1 MDHEDEFLARK
12 YSEYRT
18 HLREIEPCMG
28 YMPYGWFESPK
39 TIRLDAEF
47 GRQQMVYQELADDA
61 ARDLANGINHLINLV
76 ARLAAWQ
83 KVIKSLDLHE
93 KNELLLEFVQDL
105 ASTAL
110 LTPYTIKARFYF
122 AVAHLSHQAN
132 CVHRGKEWSDDLVT
146 LPEDWG
152 INEQVAAKFAKPW
165 RSWKRLIKAL
175 NTVDMGDFKTAT
187 NDFRSKHTHRF
198 TPRVELGIVRRQR
211 RCERRQQ
218 ARIGGFAAAIGGL
231 HEFHPLFSRS
241 FIIGLY
247 DDRPMRSCASSHSVS
262 RRCESARRRPL
273 AKEEDGCWQAT
284 VLPLPSA
291 PAEVT
296 DKITGATFVMGG
308 LLARGASAA
317 PAAEKSCPASRRRG
331 S

>member
-1 MDHEDEFLARK
+1 
-12 YSEYRT
+12 
-18 HLREIEPCMG
+18 
-28 YMPYGWFESPK
+28 MPYGWFESPK

-47 GRQQMVYQELADDA
+47 GRQQMVYRELADDA

-83 KVIKSLDLHE
+83 KVIESPDLHE

-132 CVHRGKEWSDDLVT
+132 CVHPGKEWPDDFVT

-152 INEQVAAKFAKPW
+152 INEQVAAKLAKPW

-187 NDFRSKHTHRF
+187 NDFRSKHIHRF
-198 TPRVELGIVRRQR
+198 MPSDCVDCDGIELGRFRLRLDATEDAVRVAHAKMIENHLSRQPGWR
-211 RCERRQQ
+211 GQRLLRMQDGTYCDI
-218 ARIGGFAAAIGGL
+218 AFAATEAEAQAICTSWSGNQDCEAFL
-231 HEFHPLFSRS
+231 ALIEPISMEF
-241 FIIGLY
+241 G
-247 DDRPMRSCASSHSVS
+247 SV
-262 RRCESARRRPL
+262 A
-273 AKEEDGCWQAT
+273 
-284 VLPLPSA
+284 
-291 PAEVT
+291 
-296 DKITGATFVMGG
+296 
-308 LLARGASAA
+308 
-317 PAAEKSCPASRRRG
+317 
-331 S
+331 